1 MAKTRKRMPRKSR
14 KAAARK
20 TRKLAPTTVNAVKAI
35 VKSQMN
41 NVIETKRN
49 DYLYEPIPL
58 NTFYHNQWYVF
69 ENDTFFSGQGVQD
82 NQAVAVPANR
92 IGDSIY
98 AKNINWKI
106 LFTKYV
112 DRPNMVLR
120 ICILKVKQFAPSGL
134 VPTNTVQLNNVIV
147 APIDSENTNI
157 LAVKYDRT
165 FVLNNNIDTTG
176 ASRDTKFLWQYSM
189 PVKHRMKYADGQTQ
203 PSNFTYRIYAVF
215 YDTQASLATDNVARF
230 SYRRSM
236 YFQDA

>member
-1 MAKTRKRMPRKSR
+1 MPPKYRKRALRTRRKAPRKLPAKTAS
-14 KAAARK
+14 
-20 TRKLAPTTVNAVKAI
+20 AVKAI

-41 NVIETKRN
+41 KVIETKRN

-112 DRPNMVLR
+112 DRPNLVLR
-120 ICILKVKQFAPSGL
+120 ICILKVKQFAPPGL
-134 VPTNTVQLNNVIV
+134 VPTNSPQLANEIV

-176 ASRDTKFLWQYSM
+176 ASRDTKFLWQHSM
-189 PVKHRMKYADGQTQ
+189 PVKHRMKYADGATQ

-215 YDTQASLATDNVARF
+215 YDTQASLATDNVGRF